1 MEKQILRH
9 IKNLLNRQVCL
20 VTADVIFLFLVV
32 LRLGQHFFS
41 PEPAAKLRLKL
52 EADLL
57 QMSWSFRE
65 GVLKF
70 KMSLGF
76 LLS

>member
-32 LRLGQHFFS
+32 SEARTALLFS
-41 PEPAAKLRLKL
+41 
-52 EADLL
+52 
-57 QMSWSFRE
+57 
-65 GVLKF
+65 
-70 KMSLGF
+70 
-76 LLS
+76 